1 MSATN
6 RAADKQLLRFSL
18 RLSFRNTILN
28 LYLRVQ
34 TTGSGAAVDNLNFRL
49 IKKFPDVKSLSVTDK
64 EIQARNEARIIPQ
77 NRKRGQL
84 QGVHFFGTTER
95 LANK

>member
-18 RLSFRNTILN
+18 RLSFQNTILN

-34 TTGSGAAVDNLNFRL
+34 TTGSGAAVDNLNFRSEDL
-49 IKKFPDVKSLSVTDK
+49 LTDL
-64 EIQARNEARIIPQ
+64 
-77 NRKRGQL
+77 G
-84 QGVHFFGTTER
+84 
-95 LANK
+95 